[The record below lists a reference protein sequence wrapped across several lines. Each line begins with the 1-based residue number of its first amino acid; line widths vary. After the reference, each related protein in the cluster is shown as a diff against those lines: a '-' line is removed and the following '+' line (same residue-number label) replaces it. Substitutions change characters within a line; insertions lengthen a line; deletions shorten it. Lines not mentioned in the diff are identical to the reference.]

1 MTPQSIQL
9 PAGEGNAAFT
19 SLLTTTDWNAEW
31 MRLQDFRRS
40 ADNAAFWDKRAPSF
54 GSKDAPRPY
63 ILRFIELMDPAPGS
77 TLLDMGCGNGGLAV
91 PLAQAGHKV
100 VAADFSR
107 GMLDVLEQEAA
118 AKGVTK
124 RITPVHMSWSDD
136 WNAHGVGEN
145 CVDYA
150 FASRSIA
157 TRDLEESLMKLNR
170 AARKRCFCTLCTGAS
185 PRSDSRLLQELGLGD
200 AIGRD
205 YLYAFNILALKGFQ
219 PELTYI
225 VSKRYDSWSSF
236 EEALES
242 LTRMVDSAA
251 TPLGQDRRRQALDLL
266 PGWLERELVENADAG
281 KLDDHG
287 EEQKSLTLSQPREIS
302 WAFISWSAH

>member
-1 MTPQSIQL
+1 MTSQPQQS
-9 PAGEGNAAFT
+9 PANETEAPFKP
-19 SLLTTTDWNAEW
+19 LLLSTDWNAEW
-31 MRLQDFRRS
+31 IKLQDFRRT
-40 ADNAAFWDKRAPSF
+40 ADNAEFWDKRAPSF
-54 GSKDAPRPY
+54 GSKDAPSPY
-63 ILRFIELMDPAPGS
+63 ILRFMELMDPQPES
-77 TLLDMGCGNGGLAV
+77 TFLDMGCGNGGLAV
-91 PLAQAGHKV
+91 PLAQAGHTV

-107 GMLDVLEQEAA
+107 GMLDALEQEMT
-118 AKGVTK
+118 AKGVAC
-124 RITPVHMSWSDD
+124 RISPVHMSWSDD
-136 WNAHGVGEN
+136 WDAHGVGEN

-185 PRSDSRLLQELGLGD
+185 PRSDSRLLRELGLGD

-205 YLYAFNILALKGFQ
+205 YLYAFNILAVKGFE

-225 VSKRYDSWSSF
+225 VSKRDDSWSTF

-251 TPLGQDRRRQALDLL
+251 TPLGEARRQKALALL
-266 PGWLERELVENADAG
+266 PGWLEQELTENANAG
-281 KLDDHG
+281 TLDDHG
-287 EEQKSLTLSQPREIS
+287 EMQKTYSLSRPREIG
-302 WAFISWSAH
+302 WAFISWNAR